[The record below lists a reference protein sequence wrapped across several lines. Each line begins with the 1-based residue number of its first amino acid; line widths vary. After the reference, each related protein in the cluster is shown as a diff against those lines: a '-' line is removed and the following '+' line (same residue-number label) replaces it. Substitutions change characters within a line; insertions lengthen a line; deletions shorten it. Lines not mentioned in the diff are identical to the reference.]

1 MKNKFL
7 TYAIVKVLLQ
17 KNVHKYENGETLE
30 RTGPKAGQTGSDRYF
45 MAKSI
50 KGRPTW
56 QDTVHTYVRTVISCM
71 TTRRK
76 YDDYSTKFM

>member
-1 MKNKFL
+1 M
-7 TYAIVKVLLQ
+7 
-17 KNVHKYENGETLE
+17 YENGQTLE

-56 QDTVHTYVRTVISCM
+56 QDTVHTYVRTV
-71 TTRRK
+71 TV
-76 YDDYSTKFM
+76 FV

>member
-1 MKNKFL
+1 M
-7 TYAIVKVLLQ
+7 YSM
-17 KNVHKYENGETLE
+17 YENGQTLE